1 VKLPGPP
8 LLLGLGDER
17 ADGELCQRDR
27 TDERLGG
34 QTAGVELS
42 DVDDGVGNILA
53 VAGNT
58 LRRAYRDRSGQQVP
72 KMPSRGHRV
81 NHHLVAGL
89 KDEHDG
95 LKEAPVGVEAEAE
108 LAARP
113 VILVIQWLDP
123 QRPVGSLQRIF
134 LADPM
139 LGRSGESSRRKV
151 RKRATDCLRAAD
163 LLSVSHDIQGRQFV
177 NGEPNRHDLHGLG
190 ASTGAAPTATLE
202 LLDVV
207 TSLSLVGPLL
217 DLFLGDL
224 VLPHENIVNENGRAR
239 EGF

>member
-1 VKLPGPP
+1 MKLPGPP

-123 QRPVGSLQRIF
+123 QRPVGSFQRIF

-177 NGEPNRHDLHGLG
+177 NGEPNLHDLHGLG
-190 ASTGAAPTATLE
+190 ASTGAAPTPTLE
-202 LLDVV
+202 LPDA
-207 TSLSLVGPLL
+207 GPGPTPAGPRL
-217 DLFLGDL
+217 DLSWSDI
-224 VLPHENIVNENGRAR
+224 VLPPENTSTHTDRAR
-239 EGF
+239 APS